1 MAKRKLKSK
10 FVGILLV
17 ILFFVF
23 IYVLYFL
30 IIGDNIKNIIVT
42 GNNYL
47 GENEII
53 EQAGLDDYDG
63 FVKKSTSKMTKKL
76 KSNILI
82 EDAKITKKI
91 NKTIVI
97 EIKEKKILFRN
108 SNTDKY
114 VLSDGKEYVLA
125 KMWAVPLLINYV
137 PDEVYQKFVDKYKL
151 LDLLIIEKISEIKY
165 NPNQYDDDLFIFY
178 MNDKNLVQVT
188 ATKLDNLNKYNEIV
202 TKLNGKNGILY
213 LDSGNYFKI
222 ID

>member
-47 GENEII
+47 SENEII

-63 FVKKSTSKMTKKL
+63 FVKKSASKMTKKL